1 MPVPDKQSLIE
12 VRVEGIR
19 FGARDINVYEFVK
32 PDGTPLPPSA
42 PGAHIDVHLPGN
54 IVRQY
59 SLIQA
64 GLDTNKYAIGVKL
77 DAQSRGG
84 SSYMHHK
91 LRVGSALTISAP
103 RNNFPLN
110 EAAPHSILFAGG
122 IGITPIWCMW
132 RRLKS
137 VGGSSQL
144 YYSSRSRRDVVFH
157 DQLANDAAAVLHL
170 DDESS
175 GGVLDLQKIIGAAR
189 KDAHL
194 YCCGPLP
201 MLKAF
206 ESAAASWPAEQVH
219 VEYFTPQAEAAVAG
233 GFTVKL
239 ARSGT
244 QVKIVPGQTILSAL
258 RAAGVDAPYSCE
270 EGLCGACMTTV
281 LSGMPDHRDTVLT
294 PAERAA
300 NNKIMI
306 CCSGSKD
313 DVLVLDL

>member
-1 MPVPDKQSLIE
+1 MPVADNESLIE

-19 FGARDINVYEFVK
+19 FAARDINIYEFVD
-32 PDGTPLPPSA
+32 PRGAVLPPLA
-42 PGAHIDVHLPGN
+42 PGAHIDVHMANG

-59 SLIQA
+59 SLIPA
-64 GLDTNKYAIGVKL
+64 ESGANKYTIGVKL
-77 DAQSRGG
+77 DANSRGG
-84 SSYMHHK
+84 STYMHNT
-91 LRVGSALTISAP
+91 LRVGSTIKISAP

-122 IGITPIWCMW
+122 IGITPIWAMW

-137 VGGSSQL
+137 IGGSSQL
-144 YYSSRSRRDVVFH
+144 YYSSRSRQDVVFH
-157 DQLANDAAAVLHL
+157 DQLAGDSAVVLHV
-170 DDESS
+170 DEESK
-175 GGVLDLQKIIGAAR
+175 GAVLDLPAIIGGAR

-201 MLKAF
+201 MLRAF
-206 ESAAASWPAEQVH
+206 EGATSAWPAEQIH
-219 VEYFTPQAEAAVAG
+219 VEYFAPQADAAVEG

-239 ARSGT
+239 ARSGRELR
-244 QVKIVPGQTILSAL
+244 IEPGQTILNAL
-258 RAAGVDAPYSCE
+258 REAGIDAPYSCE
-270 EGLCGACMTTV
+270 EGICGACMTMV

-294 PAERAA
+294 PSERAA